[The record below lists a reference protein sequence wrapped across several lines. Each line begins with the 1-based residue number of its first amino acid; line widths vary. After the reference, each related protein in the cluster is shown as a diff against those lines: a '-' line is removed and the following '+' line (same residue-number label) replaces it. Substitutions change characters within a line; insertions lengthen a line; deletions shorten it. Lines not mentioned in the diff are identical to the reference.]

1 MSLRV
6 RNGIICLVVN
16 NMLDILYPR
25 LYLESIYYINGSNLW
40 QLGIRGLIFDLDN
53 TIVPWQAK
61 DFSPE
66 MTSWLLAMKAQ
77 GFKLSVVSNARSK
90 RVSSLLDPLGIP
102 AIALA
107 GKPARRAF
115 KMAMAAMETKTEETA
130 VIGDQLFTDILGGN
144 RLGLFTILVNPL
156 STTEFLG
163 TKLMRNIEKIFLKK
177 FFQR

>member
-1 MSLRV
+1 
-6 RNGIICLVVN
+6 
-16 NMLDILYPR
+16 MLGILYPR

-53 TIVPWQAK
+53 TIVPWKAK
-61 DFSPE
+61 NFSPQ

-90 RVSSLLDPLGIP
+90 RVSSLLEPLGIP

-115 KMAMAAMETKTEETA
+115 LLAMAAMETKTMETA

-156 STTEFLG
+156 STKEFLG
-163 TKLMRNIEKIFLKK
+163 TKLMRNIERVFLKK
-177 FFQR
+177 VFLRMAKEEKTN